1 MVDPIAFKQS
11 EKNTVRI
18 EPKNH
23 HHRWLKSSVVNSTE
37 HINLESSS
45 NEIAIDQH
53 AIYNSIIRNQYLK
66 R

>member
-23 HHRWLKSSVVNSTE
+23 HHRWLKSSVATLLSILIWNRPQTKLQLISM
-37 HINLESSS
+37 
-45 NEIAIDQH
+45 Q
-53 AIYNSIIRNQYLK
+53 SIIVLTEIYI
-66 R
+66 